1 VWHFQY
7 NGFYT
12 AITVTPLQGNVGNG
26 TASQVA
32 YITVFD
38 RRILYDTRPHVAARR
53 RQLSRTCFI
62 SRFKRSM
69 IMLKFACKDVGVE
82 CDFVATG
89 ATTEEVKEKAFA
101 HAGVVHADMLKAMN
115 KDELA
120 QMTKAVEANI
130 KPE

>member
-1 VWHFQY
+1 M
-7 NGFYT
+7 
-12 AITVTPLQGNVGNG
+12 
-26 TASQVA
+26 ASQAA

-38 RRILYDTRPHVAARR
+38 RRILYDTGPRVAARR
-53 RQLSRTCFI
+53 RQLSHIYFI

-69 IMLKFACKDVGVE
+69 SMLKFACKDVGLE

-89 ATTEEVKEKAFA
+89 ATAEEVKEKAFA
-101 HAGVVHADMLKAMN
+101 HAGVVHAGMLKTMD

-120 QMTKAVEANI
+120 QLTKTVEANI